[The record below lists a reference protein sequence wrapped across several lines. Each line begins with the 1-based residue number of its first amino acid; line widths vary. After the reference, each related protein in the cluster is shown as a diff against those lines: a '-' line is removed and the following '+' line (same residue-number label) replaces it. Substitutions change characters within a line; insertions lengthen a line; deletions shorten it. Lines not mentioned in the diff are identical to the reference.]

1 MQALLIINKGFLLVS
16 KGYGVGATLFNVNRG
31 IIYRLFFIDFIYQSL
46 LYLVCSLVLIN
57 IGIVGSAFFIKVF
70 KIFYCFLVLRSPK
83 LVVYVICDCLLSPS
97 VSSVQTEQA
106 ASAPWTLWTL
116 PVTRMTVT
124 ESQTRG

>member
-16 KGYGVGATLFNVNRG
+16 KGYGVGAALFNVNRG

-57 IGIVGSAFFIKVF
+57 IGIVGSAFFIKLF